1 VEYNEL
7 ISDFACRTLQNLDVV
22 QKRVRDG
29 DKGLYDVTQLWNS
42 LLGLIVLPLE
52 TEKKQKHNKSR
63 IPATP
68 MTELGSQGWPRLTE
82 NGDDHESLHDL
93 VKNLRHAVAH
103 ANVKFIAGSDRQITS
118 VEVWNEYPPGTVVWN
133 GRATVEELD
142 RFVRLIAVLY
152 RDTYAKTA
160 A

>member
-1 VEYNEL
+1 VEYNDL
-7 ISDFACRTLQNLDVV
+7 ISDFADRTLRNLDDV
-22 QKRVRDG
+22 QKRVRHG

-52 TEKKQKHNKSR
+52 TEKKNKHSKSR

-68 MTELGSQGWPRLTE
+68 MTELGSNGWPRLTV
-82 NGDDHESLHDL
+82 NGGDDESLHDL

-103 ANVKFIAGSDRQITS
+103 ANVKFIAGSDHQIAS
-118 VEVWNEYPPGTVVWN
+118 VEVWNEYPRGTVVWN

-152 RDTYAKTA
+152 RETFAKTA

>member
-1 VEYNEL
+1 VEYNDDL
-7 ISDFACRTLQNLDVV
+7 ISDFAARTLKNLDFV
-22 QKRVRDG
+22 QERVRNG
-29 DKGLYDVTQLWNS
+29 DTGLYDVTQLWNS

-52 TEKKQKHNKSR
+52 TDKSR

-68 MTELGSQGWPRLTE
+68 MTELESLGWPRLTA
-82 NGDDHESLHDL
+82 NGDDSDSLHNL

-103 ANVKFIAGSDRQITS
+103 ANVRFIAGSDRQINS
-118 VEVWNEYPPGTVVWN
+118 VKMWNEYPPGNVRWN

-152 RDTYAKTA
+152 RDTFAMTA